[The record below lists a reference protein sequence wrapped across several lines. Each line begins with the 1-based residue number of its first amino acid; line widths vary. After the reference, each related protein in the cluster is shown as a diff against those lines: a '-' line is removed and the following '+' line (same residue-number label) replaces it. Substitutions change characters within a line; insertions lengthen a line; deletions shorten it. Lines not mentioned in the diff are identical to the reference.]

1 MTGTFPLI
9 AVFLG
14 IFVGPALL
22 AGFVAFVAG
31 RARAGVA
38 AAVILLATV
47 FVYAMNNPS
56 TESGEQNTFSAVLV
70 TFVLTPSLALAIA
83 ASFIGAALRR
93 RES

>member
-1 MTGTFPLI
+1 MTGTFPLL

-22 AGFVAFVAG
+22 AGFVAFVA
-31 RARAGVA
+31 RSARAGVA

-47 FVYAMNNPS
+47 FVYAINNPS
-56 TESGEQNTFSAVLV
+56 TKSGEQNVFSTVLV